1 MDNPVK
7 KLFIPDGKGGIMPI
21 DAKRVYHV
29 NIVVRY
35 GMKGLSDSYV
45 KFRIVLSRNGI
56 KRINIFPVVTR
67 ETGKQSK

>member
-7 KLFIPDGKGGIMPI
+7 KIFLPDGEGKVMTI

-56 KRINIFPVVTR
+56 KRINIFPVITR
-67 ETGKQSK
+67 ETGKQSR

>member
-1 MDNPVK
+1 MLRDLWRR
-7 KLFIPDGKGGIMPI
+7 LFLPDGKGGITTTE
-21 DAKRVYHV
+21 AKRVYHV

-67 ETGKQSK
+67 EAGK